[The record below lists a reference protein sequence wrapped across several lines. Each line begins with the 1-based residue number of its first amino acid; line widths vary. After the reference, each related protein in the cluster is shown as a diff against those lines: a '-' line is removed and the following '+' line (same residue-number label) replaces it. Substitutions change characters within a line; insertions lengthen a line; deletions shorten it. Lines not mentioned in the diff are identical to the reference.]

1 MTYFVSNTAATI
13 AHSIKS
19 FHSIRMETVISRDL
33 RQIAPVNLRDYYASV
48 LYACYNL
55 LPI

>member
-1 MTYFVSNTAATI
+1 MTYFVSNTAATV